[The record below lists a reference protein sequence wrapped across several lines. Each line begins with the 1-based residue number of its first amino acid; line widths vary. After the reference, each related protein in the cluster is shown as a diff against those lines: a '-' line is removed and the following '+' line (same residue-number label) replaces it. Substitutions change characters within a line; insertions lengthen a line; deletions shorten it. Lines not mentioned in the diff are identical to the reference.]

1 MIRIQKATEN
11 DLCRIYQMQVEAFRP
26 LLDKYEDY
34 ATSPAAE
41 PFERTLQRFAFDNVA
56 YHLIMLDD
64 EPIGAI
70 RVRWQDTTYVLAQIL
85 ITPKHQNK
93 GYGQESIREIEKLY
107 PDATKWTLDTIAQE
121 EKLCCLYEKMG
132 YRKTS
137 HVHRVREGMDIVD
150 FEKTV

>member
-26 LLDKYEDY
+26 LLDRYQDYE
-34 ATSPAAE
+34 TSPAAE
-41 PFERTLQRFAFDNVA
+41 PFERTLQRFASDNVE

-64 EPIGAI
+64 EPVGAI
-70 RVRWQDTTYVLAQIL
+70 RVRRQGTTYILAQIL
-85 ITPKHQNK
+85 ITPKHQNQ
-93 GYGQESIREIEKLY
+93 GYAQQAIAETEKLY
-107 PDATKWTLDTIAQE
+107 PNAKKWVLDTIAQE

-132 YRKTS
+132 YKKTG
-137 HVHRVREGMDIVD
+137 HVHRVKEGMDIVD

>member
-11 DLCRIYQMQVEAFRP
+11 DLCRIYQMQVEAFLP

-70 RVRWQDTTYVLAQIL
+70 RVRRQDTTYVLAQIL

-93 GYGQESIREIEKLY
+93 GY
-107 PDATKWTLDTIAQE
+107 AQE
-121 EKLCCLYEKMG
+121 YTG
-132 YRKTS
+132 NRKAVS
-137 HVHRVREGMDIVD
+137 RRNEMDPGHHSPGREALLPV
-150 FEKTV
+150 